1 MNFDDNRLQN
11 NNNNVLTPLHF
22 FLFAGGTRRVVL
34 QLPNGT
40 FMVTEVD
47 EEQFKALNMQG

>member
-1 MNFDDNRLQN
+1 ML
-11 NNNNVLTPLHF
+11 L
-22 FLFAGGTRRVVL
+22 GGTRRVVL
-34 QLPNGT
+34 QLPDGT